1 MTSNV
6 FTRRDLLEAHARLKD
21 AIAAYRAM
29 KKPRSFIF
37 TPAERQQFL
46 SARQDMDAARA
57 NLTRLQRRISIAR
70 KSNSPK
76 SLQEVGTISVD
87 DGVAKGYER
96 KRNL

>member
-1 MTSNV
+1 MS
-6 FTRRDLLEAHARLKD
+6 
-21 AIAAYRAM
+21 
-29 KKPRSFIF
+29 P
-37 TPAERQQFL
+37 
-46 SARQDMDAARA
+46 RQDMDAARA